1 MEKKHTGKIIGLMVL
16 MFVSSY
22 GSNIET
28 LLQANVEY
36 DKAGGYALLYSVIGL
51 CGSALIAMIIPLACR
66 LIMGKK
72 LSHKW
77 GKLLCVVN
85 SIIAL
90 VISAI
95 LQEVFDILF
104 VGGIGAIIYYFI
116 NKWLFV
122 AGKEEQTDKES
133 TVKAHANGT
142 AQMSLSFPD
151 EKHIQYGNYA
161 TRSEDI
167 RLDQSS
173 APIQATNSI
182 PTSPPTTVATP
193 SAVPP
198 QKNVKYCSL
207 CGSRID
213 SNTKK
218 CTGCGKQYFKG
229 ISWTVVLFILVII
242 LAIALVFVITTSN
255 NENSSNQDLPQKE
268 NSTVQTVPSTPKAT
282 TPPPTEPYYKRLG
295 LTLNEYKIAS
305 IVSYDAYEYCEYMAE
320 LKEIVEKGTYSDE
333 LKQER
338 VIDSINNNDYFE
350 YGEKIILYRFLFPY
364 DNEYNNDIV
373 DYLNERDD
381 VSYEEMEFV
390 LLELGFAVFED
401 GTVKW
406 D

>member
-1 MEKKHTGKIIGLMVL
+1 MKKKHTGKIIGLMVL

-51 CGSALIAMIIPLACR
+51 CCSALIAMIIPLACR
-66 LIMGKK
+66 LITGKK

-95 LQEVFDILF
+95 LQEMFDILF

-122 AGKEEQTDKES
+122 AGKEELTDKDP
-133 TVKAHANGT
+133 TTRTHANGSSK
-142 AQMSLSFPD
+142 MSLSFPD
-151 EKHIQYGNYA
+151 EKPIQHGNYA
-161 TRSEDI
+161 IRSEDV
-167 RLDQSS
+167 RSDQGA
-173 APIQATNSI
+173 APVQATN
-182 PTSPPTTVATP
+182 TTQTCSPVAKPSATP
-193 SAVPP
+193 PK
-198 QKNVKYCSL
+198 KNVKFCSL
-207 CGSRID
+207 CGSAID

-229 ISWTVVLFILVII
+229 ISWPVVVLFILVIV
-242 LAIALVFVITTSN
+242 LAIALVLVISTSTNKNGN
-255 NENSSNQDLPQKE
+255 NQNLPQKE

-320 LKEIVEKGTYSDE
+320 LKEIVKKGTYSDE

-390 LLELGFAVFED
+390 LLELGFAVFEN
-401 GTVKW
+401 GTVRW

>member
-1 MEKKHTGKIIGLMVL
+1 MVL

-51 CGSALIAMIIPLACR
+51 CCSALIAMIIPLACR

-90 VISAI
+90 VISVI
-95 LQEVFDILF
+95 LQELFDILF

-116 NKWLFV
+116 NTWLFV
-122 AGKEEQTDKES
+122 AGKGEQTNEKPDN
-133 TVKAHANGT
+133 KAHANGT
-142 AQMSLSFPD
+142 SQMSLSFPD
-151 EKHIQYGNYA
+151 EKPNRYGNNA
-161 TRSEDI
+161 TRSEDV
-167 RLDQSS
+167 RLDQG
-173 APIQATNSI
+173 ATPIQAINTI
-182 PTSPPTTVATP
+182 QTCPPTKVAESTAAP
-193 SAVPP
+193 A
-198 QKNVKYCSL
+198 KGKAKYCSL

-229 ISWTVVLFILVII
+229 ISWTIVLFILVII

-255 NENSSNQDLPQKE
+255 NENSSNHDLLQKE
-268 NSTVQTVPSTPKAT
+268 NSTVQTVPSAPKAT

-305 IVSYDAYEYCEYMAE
+305 IVSYDVYEYCEYMAE

-373 DYLNERDD
+373 DYLNDRDD

-401 GTVKW
+401 GTVRW